1 VIGALSDRIN
11 DVAGGAEVV
20 FLTGTDTAIQAGT
33 VPGAVA
39 ISQTNYFIANDAG
52 KTSIAHAT
60 TSSGT
65 RTMPRAPAWAV
76 QLGARGTLPAR
87 VADAVAAA
95 LTNSVAAAVV
105 ELLAGYHLFTVHASE
120 SEPAVGCVI
129 CTPDLRHLRQC
140 VCVDVADLVQWPNG
154 QTNDEKRKSAT
165 HAKAVPT
172 TAS

>member
-1 VIGALSDRIN
+1 
-11 DVAGGAEVV
+11 
-20 FLTGTDTAIQAGT
+20 

-65 RTMPRAPAWAV
+65 RTMPRAPACAV
-76 QLGARGTLPAR
+76 RLGARGTLPAR

-105 ELLAGYHLFTVHASE
+105 ELLAGYHLLTVLAGE
-120 SEPAVGCVI
+120 PEPAAGCVI
-129 CTPDLRHLRQC
+129 CMPYFMHLLQC
-140 VCVDVADLVQWPNG
+140 VCVDVADLVHWPN
-154 QTNDEKRKSAT
+154 N
-165 HAKAVPT
+165 KAQNEN
-172 TAS
+172 

>member
-1 VIGALSDRIN
+1 LDDIN
-11 DVAGGAEVV
+11 DVAGGTEVA
-20 FLTGTDTAIQAGT
+20 FLTGTDAAIQAGP

-39 ISQTNYFIANDAG
+39 APQTDYFVANDAG
-52 KTSIAHAT
+52 KTSIAHTAA
-60 TSSGT
+60 SGGT
-65 RTMPRAPAWAV
+65 RTMPGAPTWAV
-76 QLGARGTLPAR
+76 RLGARGTLPAR
-87 VADAVAAA
+87 VADAVAAT

-140 VCVDVADLVQWPNG
+140 VCVDVADLVHWPNG
-154 QTNDEKRKSAT
+154 QTNDEKRKSVT